1 MFLNEKII
9 FFAPLSPELAEAIK
23 DKPIYN
29 LAISTGTGDEEIA
42 KGLILKL
49 RASMLPVNVKVIQS
63 TELSAS

>member
-23 DKPIYN
+23 DKSIYN
-29 LAISTGTGDEEIA
+29 LVISTGTGDEEIA

-49 RASMLPVNVKVIQS
+49 RGKGQAS
-63 TELSAS
+63 